1 MAGRLPQDMSLS
13 LPARRI
19 SCPILHMKAVNS
31 LLACALL
38 SACAATLPESPP
50 GMPLDKKLLPGEA
63 SEALTAL
70 SPSR

>member
-1 MAGRLPQDMSLS
+1 MS
-13 LPARRI
+13 LPAGRI
-19 SCPILHMKAVNS
+19 SRSVPNMKAVIS

-38 SACAATLPESPP
+38 SACAVTLPEAPP
-50 GMPLDKKLLPGEA
+50 GMPLDKKLLPGEV